1 METNEPSNS
10 QGRFEASVN
19 IFVDPTQKAQIMDAL
34 AKVENIEDIYEVKRK
49 FDIVSIVSASS
60 IEEFRNV
67 LHKKIMN
74 IKGVQSTI
82 VSVVLKPHKHAVK
95 NIQMPKSQ
103 PRSSKNLPL

>member
-1 METNEPSNS
+1 METSDSSNS

-34 AKVENIEDIYEVKRK
+34 SKVENIGDIYEVKGE

-82 VSVVLKPHKHAVK
+82 VSVVLKAHKR
-95 NIQMPKSQ
+95 PKSAL
-103 PRSSKNLPL
+103 SSIHMH

>member
-1 METNEPSNS
+1 MENSDSNS

-34 AKVENIEDIYEVKRK
+34 SKVENIEDIYEVKGK

-82 VSVVLKPHKHAVK
+82 VSVVLKAHKR
-95 NIQMPKSQ
+95 PKSAL
-103 PRSSKNLPL
+103 SSIHIH